1 MFDSHGKAS
10 QQQCFTVVQ
19 SECLSLMKITFNTA
33 RRLQRK
39 GALSALLLFHL
50 EYSNRVTSTSVYQEE
65 EDVSQVKK

>member
-1 MFDSHGKAS
+1 MFDSHGKALR
-10 QQQCFTVVQ
+10 QQCFTVVQ

-33 RRLQRK
+33 CRLQRK
-39 GALSALLLFHL
+39 GGLSALLFFHL